1 MSQRIGDRILPFA
14 SRKLQNLH
22 VYFVRDFFGMS
33 GSQRVPRHAKTACW
47 KHLFAIPVAGESS
60 GLSHQRIDNVAIV
73 DGRLILADNA
83 WHRLNQMTVMSHRDL
98 FCADAKIDELPNQTT
113 RH

>member
-1 MSQRIGDRILPFA
+1 M
-14 SRKLQNLH
+14 RKPL
-22 VYFVRDFFGMS
+22 
-33 GSQRVPRHAKTACW
+33 
-47 KHLFAIPVAGESS
+47 
-60 GLSHQRIDNVAIV
+60 VAIV
-73 DGRLILADNA
+73 DGRLILTDNA